1 MATGCVQGC
10 QTPRALPQDQCV
22 CSVRPSARQDSAASP
37 GRLRESGA
45 GCPGDGQKVNK
56 PWDIK
61 AHVSASFAPRLHSN
75 ASLFTGGKQ
84 WMGVSSTP
92 WSRQWLSGAI
102 RSAPSWRKTPLRLCW
117 KAKAPHHTQSC
128 SSGTTGPVLCYY
140 RRCMSTDGLWVALV
154 QCRDCMKIKT
164 RPQRTSKVELLFSKF
179 LLWLIILVSEGTP
192 VLSSEKCD
200 LEPTASFLFFVFF
213 AGYSRITPAE
223 ASIHYFYHLFLL
235 LTCDKGLSVF
245 HLFCSLD
252 TCRFEMYPLLLPLIS
267 LTLAWRQYIL
277 IMY

>member
-200 LEPTASFLFFVFF
+200 LEPTASFLFCFF
-213 AGYSRITPAE
+213 LSATAE
-223 ASIHYFYHLFLL
+223 SHLLRPVSTTFNV
-235 LTCDKGLSVF
+235 CF
-245 HLFCSLD
+245 FCSHVTKACLFSICFALWTHAD
-252 TCRFEMYPLLLPLIS
+252 LKCIHCYCP
-267 LTLAWRQYIL
+267 W
-277 IMY
+277 